1 MENLRSIDAVG
12 LLTRVL
18 VKQIHEV
25 CKLEVESLN
34 YTELK
39 RETEHFYQFIH
50 KIANRKEYERVP
62 LKFNRTYIRVKVFLV
77 TSTIKASEGGK
88 GIYDRIKEAKAF
100 DHIYLICPAINRN
113 MVDKKTVPSW
123 KVYNEVLTILKRNSG
138 RFHISKTQK
147 YQVKGKNGQ
156 NVEVGISLITKM
168 L

>member
-1 MENLRSIDAVG
+1 M
-12 LLTRVL
+12 
-18 VKQIHEV
+18 
-25 CKLEVESLN
+25 
-34 YTELK
+34 
-39 RETEHFYQFIH
+39 
-50 KIANRKEYERVP
+50 
-62 LKFNRTYIRVKVFLV
+62 FLV